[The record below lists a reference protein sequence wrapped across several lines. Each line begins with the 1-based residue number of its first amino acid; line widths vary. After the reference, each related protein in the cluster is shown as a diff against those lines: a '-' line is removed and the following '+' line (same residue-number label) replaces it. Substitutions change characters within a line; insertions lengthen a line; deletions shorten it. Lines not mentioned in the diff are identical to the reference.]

1 MKIRK
6 DKFVDYCIIR
16 QADPFIE
23 FHDNVILSALI
34 SGKTTMKYHD
44 DYTSEYIT
52 DDYGNTE
59 LMESVTSCSITE
71 IPFTLRLTKDYVTLV
86 NILRKENGKYE
97 NRIS

>member
-1 MKIRK
+1 MKK
-6 DKFVDYCIIR
+6 DKFVDYCISR
-16 QADPFIE
+16 NRDPFLE

-44 DYTSEYIT
+44 EYTSEYIT
-52 DDYGNTE
+52 DEYGNTE
-59 LMESVTSCSITE
+59 LMESETSGSITE

-86 NILRKENGKYE
+86 NILRKERGKYE

>member
-1 MKIRK
+1 MKK
-6 DKFVDYCIIR
+6 DKFVDYCISR

-44 DYTSEYIT
+44 EYTSEYIT
-52 DDYGNTE
+52 DEYGNTE
-59 LMESVTSCSITE
+59 LMESETSCSITE

-86 NILRKENGKYE
+86 TILRKESGKYE